1 MRQWHAAVANTGSC
15 PTSYVPRVL
24 DPGES
29 QVLDVGVLSGLG
41 RILDEPAGYSYP
53 LTIRKFML
61 EGWLPFLTCWP
72 RDSDSMK
79 IISSLTAVAGV

>member
-1 MRQWHAAVANTGSC
+1 VRVSWRAGPTQQSPIPKSQQSGSC
-15 PTSYVPRVL
+15 PTSCGPRVL

-53 LTIRKFML
+53 LKIRKFML
-61 EGWLPFLTCWP
+61 EG
-72 RDSDSMK
+72 
-79 IISSLTAVAGV
+79 